1 MLLRTHLAI
10 SLAFILICF
19 STVSNK
25 FVFILFVLLG
35 TIIPDIDSKKSF
47 AGNFKTLR
55 PIQLLFT
62 HRGFF
67 HSLLF
72 MVLVLIFL
80 NYAFPIGMFGF
91 FVGFL
96 SHILADIFT
105 LEGIRVLY
113 PFNFKFFGFVKTGEL
128 SETIILFFFVLLDIF
143 LFLFVILLK

>member
-10 SLAFILICF
+10 SLFFILVCL
-19 STVSNK
+19 SSVSSK
-25 FVFILFVLLG
+25 LIFILFVLIG

-47 AGNFKTLR
+47 GGNFKILR

-80 NYAFPIGMFGF
+80 KYVFPVGMFGF

-96 SHILADIFT
+96 SHIIADIFT
-105 LEGIRVLY
+105 IEGIRVFY

-128 SETIILFFFVLLDIF
+128 SETLFLLFVVVVDIF
-143 LFLFVILLK
+143 LFLFMTIQK